1 MDWLHYAGQFREVP
15 ESEEGPAAAPK
26 HPRRFSDNFKHQIVE
41 PINAG
46 KSKSDL
52 IRFCSDARQSQSIRR
67 FSSSCHDALV
77 RAALS
82 HYAKLELARIHEF
95 RYLAIEVPS

>member
-1 MDWLHYAGQFREVP
+1 MRGNLNPFVVFHLVV
-15 ESEEGPAAAPK
+15 
-26 HPRRFSDNFKHQIVE
+26 N
-41 PINAG
+41 
-46 KSKSDL
+46 
-52 IRFCSDARQSQSIRR
+52 
-67 FSSSCHDALV
+67 DALV